1 MMVWSSVQGPRMRI
15 PGSPVQSH
23 EFEPRVLGESSGLVV
38 LKRRGH
44 CVKLDDGPRPPGRVR
59 SMFLEAK
66 ALREA
71 CFREQ
76 QKLPA
81 HNGPVHLGPRLPL

>member
-1 MMVWSSVQGPRMRI
+1 MT
-15 PGSPVQSH
+15 
-23 EFEPRVLGESSGLVV
+23 LNLESWAKARASW
-38 LKRRGH
+38 
-44 CVKLDDGPRPPGRVR
+44 
-59 SMFLEAK
+59 FLEARALREAGLTEQRKPPTHNKAK

-71 CFREQ
+71 CFTEQ